1 MSDTAIRSTALR
13 ERPPNRRERKLNNF
27 EHDRFAYIGG
37 VGRFPDGR
45 VPEVFLNVAKTGQA
59 IETYGRDAAIVASIA
74 LQHGVPPE
82 TIRRALTHDGNSTA
96 SGPLG
101 KLLDVLAV
109 ANG

>member
-1 MSDTAIRSTALR
+1 MSNAAPHSTAVR
-13 ERPPNRRERKLNNF
+13 ERLPNRREHELINF
-27 EHDRFAYIGG
+27 EHDGFAYVGG

-45 VPEVFLNVAKTGQA
+45 VAEVFLSVAKTEQA
-59 IETYGRDAAIVASIA
+59 IETSGRGAAIVASIA

-82 TIRRALTHDGNSTA
+82 TIHRALIRSGNRTA

-101 KLLDVLAV
+101 KLPDVLAV